1 MSPHEPIRQA
11 LMVEADQE
19 RTFHTFARRLGA
31 WWPMETRPAAAGKG
45 PDVRVEECVG
55 GRIYEMRD
63 DGSEYEC
70 GHITAWHP
78 YSSFSFTWD
87 AMPGPEHTAIELH
100 FQRLG
105 PALTRVVVVH
115 HGWECLS
122 TALLD
127 RYAKF
132 AGGWVMALRRF
143 AAMFE
148 DDPAS
153 MPSVSDD
160 SESGR

>member
-1 MSPHEPIRQA
+1 MI
-11 LMVEADQE
+11 EADQE
-19 RTFHTFARRLGA
+19 RTFHTFVRQLGA
-31 WWPMETRPAAAGKG
+31 WWPMETRPITPGKM
-45 PDVRVEECVG
+45 PEVRVEEWLG
-55 GRIYEMRD
+55 GRVYEIRD
-63 DGSEYEC
+63 FGGEYDC
-70 GHITAWHP
+70 GHITSWNP
-78 YSSFSFTWD
+78 PTSFSFTW
-87 AMPGPEHTAIELH
+87 AAVPGPEHVAVDLH
-100 FQRLG
+100 FQMLG

-148 DDPAS
+148 DDSPPL
-153 MPSVSDD
+153 PSVSDD
-160 SESGR
+160 SEPRS